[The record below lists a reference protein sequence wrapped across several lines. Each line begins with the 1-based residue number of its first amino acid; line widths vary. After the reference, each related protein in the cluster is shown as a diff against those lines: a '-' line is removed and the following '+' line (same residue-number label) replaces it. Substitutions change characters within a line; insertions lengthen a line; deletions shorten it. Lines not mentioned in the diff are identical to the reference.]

1 VLRALL
7 DWWDGVELWLTSL
20 SFPLQVLLAVLVVLP
35 GCWLAAA
42 LVDNGVGRVLGAVAA
57 RRSGGR
63 GQRG

>member
-20 SFPLQVLLAVLVVLP
+20 AFPLQVLLAVVVLLP

-42 LVDNGVGRVLGAVAA
+42 LVDNGVGRVMGAVTA